1 MGELE
6 KQPHMVSSPK
16 RSSSSGR
23 TSLIWIRLLHELG
36 SHFCLQV
43 DAVALDATIDACIL
57 SGHVT
62 SITLSLYECL
72 GHGVALELQ
81 GNKNEQDQLHFKCH
95 RDLMGEL

>member
-1 MGELE
+1 ME
-6 KQPHMVSSPK
+6 K
-16 RSSSSGR
+16 
-23 TSLIWIRLLHELG
+23 TNLIRIRLLQKLG
-36 SHFCLQV
+36 STFCLQV

-81 GNKNEQDQLHFKCH
+81 GNKKEQDQLHFKRH